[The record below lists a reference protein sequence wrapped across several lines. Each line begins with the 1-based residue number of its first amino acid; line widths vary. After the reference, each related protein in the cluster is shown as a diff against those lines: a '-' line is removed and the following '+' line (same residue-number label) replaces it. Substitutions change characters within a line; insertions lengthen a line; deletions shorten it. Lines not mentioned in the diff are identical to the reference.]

1 MAQAVRDVLA
11 ADEAH
16 FLRMLERGLQKPV
29 HDPLRHH
36 VGDPDCEAGGQPG
49 RPPLHRVPHLGPERE
64 DLLCVAVDDPA
75 HLGERELAAGAG
87 EQLLAELI
95 LEGMDLPAESRV
107 RQAQH
112 PAGARETAFPRDG
125 EEVEQVMVVEPF
137 HRSVG

>member
-1 MAQAVRDVLA
+1 MSNGDSL
-11 ADEAH
+11 
-16 FLRMLERGLQKPV
+16 
-29 HDPLRHH
+29 PLRF
-36 VGDPDCEAGGQPG
+36 GDPAEAARAAATALEGKADVV
-49 RPPLHRVPHLGPERE
+49 LFLTHLGPERE

-125 EEVEQVMVVEPF
+125 EEVEQMMVVEPF